1 MRLILSALLFCA
13 TAACAAETPPPTA
26 KVEAPA
32 APATQAEPAPAAA
45 APAKAEAA
53 APPIF
58 PSVQIDIEPGSD
70 SGQFL
75 ATARVFDLSSRRVL
89 ATPQLVIQQGTPAST
104 EIEGPGGAYK
114 VRIEAGVDPTGTSA
128 QWSYTIT
135 EQGIVIADS
144 RGTVTLSRPRDA
156 GY

>member
-1 MRLILSALLFCA
+1 MRLILTAALFCCGVA
-13 TAACAAETPPPTA
+13 VAAETPPPA
-26 KVEAPA
+26 DPKP
-32 APATQAEPAPAAA
+32 

-53 APPIF
+53 PPPPSPPPIF

-75 ATARVFDLSSRRVL
+75 ASARVYDLSSRRVL
-89 ATPQLVIQQGTPAST
+89 ATPQLAIQQGTPAST
-104 EIEGPGGAYK
+104 EIEGPGGAFK

-128 QWSYTIT
+128 QWAYTIT
-135 EQGIVIADS
+135 EQGIVIAES

>member
-1 MRLILSALLFCA
+1 MRLIPFLAMPL
-13 TAACAAETPPPTA
+13 AAAAWAADPPP
-26 KVEAPA
+26 
-32 APATQAEPAPAAA
+32 AA
-45 APAKAEAA
+45 APAPKAPPKAEAA
-53 APPIF
+53 PAPPPIF

-75 ATARVFDLSSRRVL
+75 VNARVFDLSSRRVL
-89 ATPQLVIQQGTPAST
+89 ATPQMVIQQGTPGST
-104 EIEGPGGAYK
+104 EVEGPGGSFK

-144 RGTVTLSRPRDA
+144 RGTVTLSRPREA